1 MSAAPG
7 SLIKSAS
14 ALQLRTILDSAPE
27 DADTDLGFE
36 TEAPQRSLVDELKDM
51 LALRDAE
58 IAGHAD
64 ALTKAFADGEEAG
77 RFAAR
82 EEFEDSRAEAL
93 SLLEDGIVHAAAVL
107 ADALKS
113 FETLALQA
121 AMQAL
126 QILVDDVGD
135 YRKLLRAAIAQQV
148 AALESETIIAITVS
162 RSDFPDSSELAAL
175 EAQLVGP
182 KRTLTLSDEM
192 DAGSCHIAL
201 KLGTI
206 EFDMRRS
213 WDEISAI
220 LSARPDSE
228 QAE

>member
-14 ALQLRTILDSAPE
+14 ALQLRTILESAAD
-27 DADTDLGFE
+27 DADADLFVE
-36 TEAPQRSLVDELKDM
+36 TEAPRRTLADELM
-51 LALRDAE
+51 ETLALRDAE
-58 IAGHAD
+58 IVGHAD
-64 ALTKAFADGEEAG
+64 ALKKAYDEGEEAG

-82 EEFEDSRAEAL
+82 DEFDDSRAEAL
-93 SLLEDGIVHAAAVL
+93 SLLADGIAKASRVL
-107 ADALKS
+107 ADALKG

-121 AMQAL
+121 AIQAL
-126 QILVDDVGD
+126 QVLVDDVGD
-135 YRKLLRAAIAQQV
+135 YRKLLAAAIAQQV
-148 AALESETIIAITVS
+148 SELESETIIAITVS
-162 RSDFPDSSELAAL
+162 RSDFPSSSELAEL
-175 EAQLVGP
+175 ESQLGGP
-182 KRTLTLSDEM
+182 KRALKLSDEM

-220 LSARPDSE
+220 LSGRPASE
-228 QAE
+228 QTE